1 MKRVTR
7 TPILPGLKTLPV
19 LYRVIEINCNTVE
32 VERPDGYTVFFDRK
46 KDPCSV
52 LLNKVRLALPIETVI
67 RIVGTIRGYQASL
80 NYARKY
86 HRPALTVQKQQ
97 LRKFV
102 QSMNQALEL
111 GFDSDKVLQIEMKSR
126 KAA

>member
-7 TPILPGLKTLPV
+7 TPILPGIKALPAKYQV
-19 LYRVIEINCNTVE
+19 LEINYNTVE
-32 VERPDGYTVFFDRK
+32 VRRPDGFIVFFDRK

-52 LLNKVRLALPIETVI
+52 LLNKVRLALPPETVI

-80 NYARKY
+80 TYARKY
-86 HRPALTVQKQQ
+86 QRGAVPNQKQQ
-97 LRKFV
+97 LQRFI
-102 QSMNQALEL
+102 QCMNQALQI
-111 GFDSDKVLQIEMKSR
+111 GFDAHKVLQTEPKSI

>member
-7 TPILPGLKTLPV
+7 TPILPGIKALPAKYQV
-19 LYRVIEINCNTVE
+19 LEINYNTVE
-32 VERPDGYTVFFDRK
+32 VRRPDGFIVFFDRK

-52 LLNKVRLALPIETVI
+52 LLNKVRLALPPETVI

-80 NYARKY
+80 TYARKY
-86 HRPALTVQKQQ
+86 QRGAVTNQKQQ
-97 LRKFV
+97 LQRFI
-102 QSMNQALEL
+102 QCMNQALEI
-111 GFDSDKVLQIEMKSR
+111 GFDVHKVLQTEPKSI